1 MIRYDKRIRVFAALL
16 SALAGYVDAIGFLH
30 LGGFFVSFM
39 SGNSTRLAVG
49 IADNGAS
56 SFIAFG
62 LIATFVTGVIMGSFV
77 GHMARTRRRPAVLLL
92 VATLLALAAALSMA
106 DAHRAAVIVMALAMG
121 AENAVFGQ
129 DGELH
134 IGLTY
139 MTGTLVKLGQGITVA
154 LLGRDR
160 LGWLPYLILWLGLV
174 IGAFA
179 GAMAYTW
186 IGLGGLWLAAIAAA
200 IFASVSGQI
209 GSGDVRTST

>member
-1 MIRYDKRIRVFAALL
+1 MIHYDKRIRVFAALL

-62 LIATFVTGVIMGSFV
+62 LIATFVTGVIMGSLV
-77 GHMARTRRRPAVLLL
+77 GHMARARRRPAVLVL
-92 VATLLALAAALSMA
+92 VATLLALAAALSMVG
-106 DAHRAAVIVMALAMG
+106 AHRTAVIAMAIAMG

-174 IGAFA
+174 TGAFV
-179 GAMAYTW
+179 GAMAYTS

-200 IFASVSGQI
+200 IFACVSGQI
-209 GSGDVRTST
+209 GSGDVRTGT